1 MMADPYP
8 PIVLRTVKV
17 FAWTALSLGFL
28 LIVMII
34 YAMVF
39 AYR

>member
-1 MMADPYP
+1 
-8 PIVLRTVKV
+8 V

-28 LIVMII
+28 LVVMII